1 MRDEILKRLDE
12 FVDEMIAEV
21 DGEWGPYDD
30 PDNDNWVR
38 RKWRA
43 LRTTLAAERCE
54 NCLHW
59 TAKLPE
65 GENRPG
71 TCCGW
76 ETGMFSIESADECD
90 AGVFWTWSDFGCS
103 CFKPKTREA

>member
-1 MRDEILKRLDE
+1 MRNEMLKRLDE
-12 FVDEMIAEV
+12 IIAAAASVIAGADCGIQAVE
-21 DGEWGPYDD
+21 DD
-30 PDNDNWVR
+30 WPVL
-38 RKWRA
+38 RA
-43 LRTTLAAERCE
+43 ELAVERCE

-76 ETGMFSIESADECD
+76 ETGMFSIESKDEFD
-90 AGVFWTWSDFGCS
+90 HGVFWTWSDFGCK
-103 CFKPKTREA
+103 CFKPKTREV

>member
-12 FVDEMIAEV
+12 LMTYARCQNITSQQFHDR
-21 DGEWGPYDD
+21 WQ
-30 PDNDNWVR
+30 N
-38 RKWRA
+38 
-43 LRTTLAAERCE
+43 LRDKLTAERCE
-54 NCLHW
+54 TCLHW
-59 TAKLPE
+59 TAKLPD

-90 AGVFWTWSDFGCS
+90 TGVFWTWSDFGCK
-103 CFKPKTREA
+103 CFKPKTREADDA

>member
-1 MRDEILKRLDE
+1 MRDEMLKRLDD
-12 FVDEMIAEV
+12 FVVGVGIDENGQNTKA
-21 DGEWGPYDD
+21 DAA
-30 PDNDNWVR
+30 
-38 RKWRA
+38 WRA
-43 LRTTLAAERCE
+43 IRDEIEAERCE

-76 ETGMFSIESADECD
+76 RTGMFSIESADECD
-90 AGVFWTWSDFGCS
+90 AGVFWTWSDFGCK

>member
-1 MRDEILKRLDE
+1 MMRDEMLKRLDE
-12 FVDEMIAEV
+12 ILTQSESLLYAFV
-21 DGEWGPYDD
+21 EW
-30 PDNDNWVR
+30 R
-38 RKWRA
+38 S
-43 LRTTLAAERCE
+43 LRVELAAERCE

-59 TAKLPE
+59 TAKLPD

-90 AGVFWTWSDFGCS
+90 AGVFWTWSDFGCK
-103 CFKPKTREA
+103 CFKPKTREV